1 MRRVFMVA
9 ACGLAVAGCSSTS
22 GLDVFK
28 SAPQTVSLQIESQP
42 PGADATTSLGPGCK
56 TPCALP
62 VTPDKDF
69 TVSYALKGYK
79 PETVSVQV
87 ATSEG
92 KTFVDPNPLVMELEA
107 LPAAAPKRR
116 PVHRRP
122 TAKKPAPTAAATA
135 PKPAA
140 AAPAAAPAAPAT
152 PAPAAASSPPPM
164 TIPGSTAAPGSPPP
178 GSTAPWPPIPQ

>member
-1 MRRVFMVA
+1 MIA
-9 ACGLAVAGCSSTS
+9 ACGLAVAGCSTSS
-22 GLDVFK
+22 GLDIFK
-28 SAPQTVSLQIESQP
+28 PAPQTVSLQIESQP
-42 PGADATTSLGPGCK
+42 PGADVTTSLGPACK

-62 VTPDKDF
+62 ITPDKDF

-87 ATSEG
+87 ATSAG

-107 LPAAAPKRR
+107 LPAAQPKRR
-116 PVHRRP
+116 PVRRRP
-122 TAKKPAPTAAATA
+122 VAKKPAPTAAATA

-140 AAPAAAPAAPAT
+140 AAPAAS

-164 TIPGSTAAPGSPPP
+164 TIPGSAAAPS
-178 GSTAPWPPIPQ
+178 STTPWPPIQQ